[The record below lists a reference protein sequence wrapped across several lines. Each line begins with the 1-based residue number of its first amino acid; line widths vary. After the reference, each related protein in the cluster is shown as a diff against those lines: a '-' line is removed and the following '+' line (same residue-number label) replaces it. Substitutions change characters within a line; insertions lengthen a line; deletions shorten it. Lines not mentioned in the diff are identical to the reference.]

1 MDAKPY
7 QAFHEHNWIER
18 ISVEQKL
25 LAHYTYFPTFNLR
38 KITRAIQYFWDKEGD
53 QIIDKEGTELSSDVF
68 TVINKIIAFSNAWTS
83 KSDWL
88 ALHDISKR

>member
-1 MDAKPY
+1 MNWENICRAKAIGALLIF
-7 QAFHEHNWIER
+7 QHL
-18 ISVEQKL
+18 ISEIYLEQ
-25 LAHYTYFPTFNLR
+25 
-38 KITRAIQYFWDKEGD
+38 IQYFWDKEGD